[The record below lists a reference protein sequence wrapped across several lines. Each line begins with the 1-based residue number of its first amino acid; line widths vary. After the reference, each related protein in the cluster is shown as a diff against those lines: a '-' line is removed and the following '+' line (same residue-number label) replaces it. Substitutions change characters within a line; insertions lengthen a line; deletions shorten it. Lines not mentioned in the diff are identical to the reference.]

1 MGHSDADVGI
11 HALVDAILGSISQGD
26 IGEHFPPTEKK
37 WKNKNSEFFLEYTKS
52 LMENNGFLLN
62 NIDITVIC
70 ERPKISKY
78 KEKMKEKIAKIL
90 NIKKNIINIK
100 GTTTEKLGFLGREE
114 GIACQVSVSVLK
126 KNEH

>member
-37 WKNKNSEFFLEYTKS
+37 WKNKNSEFFLEYTKN
-52 LMENNGFLLN
+52 LLENNGFLLN

-90 NIKKNIINIK
+90 NIKKNIVNIK